1 MYFFQ
6 WEAGLPCPSFSDF
19 SLPLFCCLPA
29 LPLVVGSGRRVYA
42 GDWGVG
48 ESGFVV

>member
-1 MYFFQ
+1 MSFFQ
-6 WEAGLPCPSFSDF
+6 GEAGLPCPYFYDF
-19 SLPLFCCLPA
+19 SFPLFCCLPA
-29 LPLVVGSGRRVYA
+29 LPLVVGGGGRVYA